1 MSQSKNE
8 VLRAAIQAV
17 YNGCPKNERLAKLAA
32 VNKLRFSSSAVAE
45 EAGVSRTL
53 ISGDDCTY
61 PHIRD
66 EISALRPSKTPL
78 VQTLDG
84 LILRNEQLLTT
95 LKLQRHSLGL
105 LFSKLGQKA
114 RPPDAPTL
122 LPRASTIRITRSTP
136 LSKTASPL
144 RVQIKLVRLL
154 NQNIE
159 KTIAR
164 RDALYAKIV
173 ITALAYEQGRHTDG
187 RRLKR
192 ISREERINALSLV
205 Q

>member
-8 VLRAAIQAV
+8 VLLAAIQAV

-32 VNKLRFSSSAVAE
+32 VSKLRFSSSAVAE

-53 ISGDDCTY
+53 ISGDKCSY
-61 PHIRD
+61 PDIRD
-66 EISALRPSKTPL
+66 KIAALRPSKTPL
-78 VQTLDG
+78 VQTLHN
-84 LILRNEQLLTT
+84 LIFRNEQLRTT
-95 LKLQRHSLGL
+95 LKLQRHSLAL
-105 LFSKLGQKA
+105 LFAKLRQKA
-114 RPPDAPTL
+114 RPPTDPTIV
-122 LPRASTIRITRSTP
+122 PMAAAIRSVRSIP
-136 LSKTASPL
+136 LSKTSSPL
-144 RVQIKLVRLL
+144 RVQIKVVRGI
-154 NQNIE
+154 NKNIE

-205 Q
+205 K

>member
-8 VLRAAIQAV
+8 VLLAAIQAV
-17 YNGCPKNERLAKLAA
+17 YNGCPKNERLARLAA
-32 VNKLRFSSSAVAE
+32 ANKLRFSSSAVAE

-53 ISGDDCTY
+53 ISGDDCRY

-66 EISALRPSKTPL
+66 EISALRPSKMPL
-78 VQTLDG
+78 VQTLNN
-84 LILRNEQLLTT
+84 LIFRNEQLQTT
-95 LKLQRHSLGL
+95 LKLQRHSLAL
-105 LFSKLGQKA
+105 LFEKLRQKA
-114 RPPDAPTL
+114 RAPTDPTVVPL
-122 LPRASTIRITRSTP
+122 ASAIRSIRCIP
-136 LSKTASPL
+136 LSNTASPL
-144 RVQIKLVRLL
+144 RVQIKAVRRV

-164 RDALYAKIV
+164 RDALYAKVV

-192 ISREERINALSLV
+192 ISREERISALSLV
-205 Q
+205 K